1 MKIILETPTRVGLTT
16 RMSNT
21 AQAAVQNAIGF
32 YAKSLGVSIS
42 EAVELYKN
50 HESTKQCIQ
59 LLVLAQA
66 SPEKLKA
73 MAATL

>member
-1 MKIILETPTRVGLTT
+1 
-16 RMSNT
+16 MSNT
-21 AQAAVQNAIGF
+21 AQAAVKNAIEF
-32 YAKSLGVSIS
+32 YANSLGVSVP

-50 HESTKQCIQ
+50 HESTQQCIQ

-66 SPEKLKA
+66 NPERLKA

>member
-1 MKIILETPTRVGLTT
+1 
-16 RMSNT
+16 MSNN
-21 AQAAVQNAIGF
+21 AQAAVKNAIEF
-32 YAKSLGVSIS
+32 YASSLGVSVA

-50 HESTKQCIQ
+50 HESTQQCIQ

-66 SPEKLKA
+66 DKKGLKK